1 MVKEFASCGEFKHEK
16 IVVLG
21 LEPLD
26 QLDDML
32 MLEGHEGVLSVHLLG
47 MVADAVLVD
56 NLDRDLFSIGCRR
69 QAASGREWVSRG
81 IRTGTAGLYS
91 LLWKGNDQHQRPTD
105 AAAAGG
111 FAD

>member
-1 MVKEFASCGEFKHEK
+1 M
-16 IVVLG
+16 VLG

-69 QAASGREWVSRG
+69 QGAGERRASQPRHSHMDSGATLVAFEEEWPASKP
-81 IRTGTAGLYS
+81 A
-91 LLWKGNDQHQRPTD
+91 D
-105 AAAAGG
+105 ADAAGG